1 MQAFHEANACGT
13 SYVMESCAPTQS
25 VRTAQG
31 LELSGLKPLPTAT
44 KEDTVI
50 VPGFILKEMDVPR
63 ALLRWV
69 KEAANAGSHICS
81 VCTGTFVLGE
91 AGLLDGRECT
101 THWKRVRELRER
113 YPKAK
118 VLSDRLFVTDGNIT
132 SSAGIVSGIDMSL
145 ALIEQHYGPLVTSRV
160 AREMVVYLRRDG
172 YQKQE
177 SVFLDYRTH
186 LNSGVH
192 DVQDYIS
199 AHAEK
204 KTSIEELAAIARMS
218 PRNLT
223 RTFRAATGLSISEY
237 RTKIRLEL
245 AEKLMNDPSLNLE
258 AVAERC
264 GFDDARHLRRLWKET
279 HGLSPSQSRTHG
291 TA

>member
-1 MQAFHEANACGT
+1 MQAFHEANACGA
-13 SYVMESCAPTQS
+13 SYMMESCAPTQS
-25 VRTAQG
+25 VRSAQG
-31 LELSGLKPLPTAT
+31 LQLGDLKPLPEVE
-44 KEDTVI
+44 KDDTVI
-50 VPGFILKEMDVPR
+50 VPGFILQEMNVPR
-63 ALLRWV
+63 PLVRWV
-69 KEAANAGSHICS
+69 RKAAKTGAHICS

-101 THWKRVRELRER
+101 THWKRVRELQER

-118 VLSDRLFVTDGNIT
+118 VVNDRLFITDGNIT

-160 AREMVVYLRRDG
+160 ARELVVYLRRDG
-172 YQKQE
+172 HQKQE

-199 AHAEK
+199 AHADK
-204 KTSIEELAAIARMS
+204 KTSIEELASIAHMS

-223 RTFRAATGLSISEY
+223 RTFRAATGLSIAEY

-245 AEKLMNDPSLNLE
+245 AGKLMNDPGLNLE

-279 HGLSPSQSRTHG
+279 YGASPSKNRAQNAS
-291 TA
+291 

>member
-13 SYVMESCAPTQS
+13 SYLMESCAPTQS
-25 VRTAQG
+25 VRTVQG
-31 LELSGLKPLPTAT
+31 LQLSGLNPLPDIT

-50 VPGFILKEMDVPR
+50 IPGFILQEMNIPR
-63 ALLRWV
+63 VLIRWV
-69 KEAANAGSHICS
+69 RKACQSGAHLCS

-101 THWKRVRELRER
+101 THWKRVRELQQR
-113 YPKAK
+113 YPKSK
-118 VLSDRLFVTDGNIT
+118 VVSDRLFITDGNIT

-145 ALIEQHYGPLVTSRV
+145 ALIEQHYGPLITSRV

-172 YQKQE
+172 HQKQE

-192 DVQDYIS
+192 DVQDYLS
-199 AHAEK
+199 ANAQK
-204 KTSIEELAAIARMS
+204 KTSIEELALVARMS

-223 RTFRAATGLSISEY
+223 RTFRAATGLSIAEY

-245 AEKLMNDPSLNLE
+245 AGKLMNDPGTNLE

-279 HGLSPSQSRTHG
+279 YGVSPSKSRTHH
-291 TA
+291 AS

>member
-1 MQAFHEANACGT
+1 MQAFHEANACGA
-13 SYVMESCAPTQS
+13 SYLIESCATAAT

-31 LELSGLKPLPTAT
+31 IEMSGLKPLPEVSP
-44 KEDTVI
+44 EDTII
-50 VPGFILKEMDVPR
+50 VPGYVLRDTTIPT
-63 ALLRWV
+63 ALRRWV
-69 KEAANAGSHICS
+69 RTASDAGAHVCS

-101 THWKRVRELRER
+101 THWKRVRELQQKFPTAR
-113 YPKAK
+113 
-118 VLSDRLFVTDGNIT
+118 VLSDRLFVTSGNIT
-132 SSAGIVSGIDMSL
+132 SSAGIASGIDMTL
-145 ALIEQHYGPLVTSRV
+145 ALIEQHHGPMMTARV

-177 SVFLDYRTH
+177 SAFLDYRTH

-192 DVQDYIS
+192 DVQDFIT
-199 AHAEK
+199 ANAEK
-204 KTSIEELAAIARMS
+204 KTSIADLAKMARMS

-223 RTFRAATGLSISEY
+223 RVFRGATGVSIAEF

-245 AEKLMNDPSLNLE
+245 AETLMNDPQMNLE

-264 GFDDARHLRRLWKET
+264 GFESARHLRRVWKQQF
-279 HGLSPSQSRTHG
+279 GVAPSKQRLRS
-291 TA
+291 

>member
-31 LELSGLKPLPTAT
+31 LQLSGLQPLPAVT

-50 VPGFILKEMDVPR
+50 IPGFILQQMNIPR
-63 ALLRWV
+63 ALIRWV
-69 KEAANAGSHICS
+69 KEAAKAGAHICS

-101 THWKRVRELRER
+101 THWKRVRELQER

-118 VLSDRLFVTDGNIT
+118 VVSDRLFITDANIT

-145 ALIEQHYGPLVTSRV
+145 ALIDQHYGPLVTSRV

-172 YQKQE
+172 HQKQE

-199 AHAEK
+199 AHADK
-204 KTSIEELAAIARMS
+204 KTSIEELASIAHMS

-223 RTFRAATGLSISEY
+223 RTFRAATGLSIAEY

-245 AEKLMNDPSLNLE
+245 AGKLMNDPGLNLE

-279 HGLSPSQSRTHG
+279 YGASPSKNRAQNAS
-291 TA
+291 

>member
-13 SYVMESCAPTQS
+13 SYVIESCAPTQS

-31 LELSGLKPLPTAT
+31 LQLSGLKPLPHVTS
-44 KEDTVI
+44 EDTVI
-50 VPGFILKEMDVPR
+50 VPGFILQEMSIPP
-63 ALLRWV
+63 ALIRWV
-69 KEAANAGSHICS
+69 NRTAKAGAHLCS

-101 THWKRVRELRER
+101 THWKRVHELQER
-113 YPKAK
+113 YSKAK
-118 VLSDRLFVTDGNIT
+118 VLSDRLFITDGNIT

-145 ALIEQHYGPLVTSRV
+145 ALIEQHYDPLITSRV
-160 AREMVVYLRRDG
+160 AREMVVYLRRNG
-172 YQKQE
+172 SQKQE

-192 DVQDYIS
+192 DVQDYLS

-204 KTSIEELAAIARMS
+204 KTSIEELAALARMS

-223 RTFRAATGLSISEY
+223 RTFRASTGLSIAEY

-245 AEKLMNDPSLNLE
+245 AANLINDPTLNLE

-264 GFDDARHLRRLWKET
+264 GFDDARHLRRLWKAAY
-279 HGLSPSQSRTHG
+279 GVSPSNSRAHR
-291 TA
+291 AS

>member
-13 SYVMESCAPTQS
+13 SYGMESCASTQS

-31 LELSGLKPLPTAT
+31 LQLSGLQPLPDVTA
-44 KEDTVI
+44 EDTVI
-50 VPGFILKEMDVPR
+50 VPGFVLQAMEIPR
-63 ALLRWV
+63 EVVRWIR
-69 KEAANAGSHICS
+69 KAAEEAAHICS

-101 THWKRVRELRER
+101 THWKRVRELQER
-113 YPKAK
+113 YPRAR

-145 ALIEQHYGPLVTSRV
+145 ALIEQHYGPLMTARA

-172 YQKQE
+172 HQRQE

-199 AHAEK
+199 GHAEK
-204 KTSIEELAAIARMS
+204 KTPIEELATMARMS

-223 RTFRAATGLSISEY
+223 RTFRAATGLSIAEY
-237 RTKIRLEL
+237 RTKVRLEL
-245 AEKLMNDPSLNLE
+245 AAKLMNDPDLNLE

-279 HGLSPSQSRTHG
+279 YGMSPSQSRAHHR
-291 TA
+291 A